1 MIDYI
6 TPFWI
11 SIKLSVIT
19 VCALIIIATPLSWWL
34 SRNKSIMKS
43 VIESV
48 VTMPL
53 VLPPTVIGFYLLLYL
68 GSNSFI
74 GKLWYSL
81 TGETL
86 VFNFSGLVIGSI
98 LYSLPFAVQ
107 PLQVAFEKIDNRFL
121 ETASVLRASFFD
133 SFINVVIPL
142 AKKGYFTAIVLSF
155 AHTLGEF
162 GIVLMIGG
170 NIPGKTQVVSIAIF
184 EQVEQLN
191 YTAAHIYSIIVIFI
205 SLLILIILNI
215 INNEVHI
222 PGTSNKKSNIIL

>member
-1 MIDYI
+1 MIDYF

-11 SIKLSVIT
+11 SIKLAVIT

-34 SRNKSIMKS
+34 SRNKSIIKS
-43 VIESV
+43 IIESIV
-48 VTMPL
+48 AMPL
-53 VLPPTVIGFYLLLYL
+53 VLPPTVIGFYLLLSL
-68 GSNSFI
+68 GSNSVI
-74 GKLWYSL
+74 GTFWYNL

-107 PLQVAFEKIDNRFL
+107 PLQVAFEKIDNKL
-121 ETASVLRASFFD
+121 IETATTLRASFFD
-133 SFINVVIPL
+133 IFYNIILPL
-142 AKKGYFTAIVLSF
+142 SKKGYFTAIVLSF
-155 AHTLGEF
+155 SHTLGEF

-191 YTAAHIYSIIVIFI
+191 YAAAHIYSIIVIFI
-205 SLLILIILNI
+205 SLFILIILNI
-215 INNEVHI
+215 INNETYVL
-222 PGTSNKKSNIIL
+222 GKKNMKHNVI